1 MCQITDSW
9 IVHFDLTEKLLFVN
23 SAEFVEMT
31 AFETKHL
38 FDEKNIEF
46 VFISPEHNY
55 VGRLWYCSFIE
66 SYYSRPIQQLVT
78 HTNILP
84 KLFVSNCLQTVVF
97 LCVNLINKNIQG
109 QSWWSLKVLKMTLC
123 IQKIIKLPIKFF

>member
-1 MCQITDSW
+1 M
-9 IVHFDLTEKLLFVN
+9 TEKLLFVN

-55 VGRLWYCSFIE
+55 VGRL
-66 SYYSRPIQQLVT
+66 
-78 HTNILP
+78 
-84 KLFVSNCLQTVVF
+84 
-97 LCVNLINKNIQG
+97 
-109 QSWWSLKVLKMTLC
+109 
-123 IQKIIKLPIKFF
+123 